1 MFLCMQINVFAR
13 FFDISNGE
21 RIESQARAVCTTTV
35 LQFYY
40 SGDNR
45 VIYVLLCTTIFIPLV
60 IIFVLFLVYRS
71 LDKGAVT
78 ALNNSKPSFVSFV
91 LIGFYAST
99 TIFILDIQACH
110 AVVTSNHEFG
120 DYVDSGSINFHLNFV
135 TLFIDASVL
144 LLQILCIVYIFY
156 INIKIFFGINKRSKA
171 YPYVLKF
178 IVLLIGKKNSENF
191 RQISDDAIIAAV
203 FPFMLFIP
211 IISFSSHCIYIVL
224 AWLTEP
230 EKASVIFLTL
240 YFVVLINFYLFK
252 SLYAKFSSVKIVYKK
267 NKDIAAE
274 TVLEELKTTKDNGN
288 QHSSKGIDFLEKKD
302 SSHRYINTQA
312 FCLTLIFSSL
322 AAGFVMMLMAMFV
335 IIPFESV
342 SLIDY
347 VINIFQIFVLILS
360 SQFALKVIFDT
371 GFDLYSFIGV
381 FKEALGKKEKLKNDN
396 VKAVVQEEKELY
408 KVAGVITAELTSTIL
423 DLAKSPEQTE

>member
-1 MFLCMQINVFAR
+1 M
-13 FFDISNGE
+13 
-21 RIESQARAVCTTTV
+21 
-35 LQFYY
+35 
-40 SGDNR
+40 
-45 VIYVLLCTTIFIPLV
+45 
-60 IIFVLFLVYRS
+60 YRS

-91 LIGFYAST
+91 LIGFYASIV
-99 TIFILDIQACH
+99 IFIFDIQACH

-203 FPFMLFIP
+203 FPFMLFTP
-211 IISFSSHCIYIVL
+211 LISFSSHCIYIVL

-240 YFVVLINFYLFK
+240 YFVILINFYLFK

-267 NKDIAAE
+267 NKDIATG

-302 SSHRYINTQA
+302 LSHRYINTQA

-322 AAGFVMMLMAMFV
+322 IAGFVLMLLAMFI

-347 VINIFQIFVLILS
+347 VINVFQIFVLILS

-371 GFDLYSFIGV
+371 GFDLYSFVEV